1 MVRKLSHFLGEFR
14 REAIL
19 APSLIVLETFCELL
33 IPLVMARIIDI
44 GINGDGGLRYVLIA
58 GLIMLVLSIL
68 SMLGGVGA
76 ARYASIASQGFGRN
90 LRSALF
96 RQVQRFSFADID
108 RFSSASLI
116 TRITNYVS
124 MLQTTV
130 VCLSMRA

>member
-19 APSLIVLETFCELL
+19 APSLIVLEAFCELL

-90 LRSALF
+90 LRSA
-96 RQVQRFSFADID
+96 FSA
-108 RFSSASLI
+108 RSSGSPLP
-116 TRITNYVS
+116 TSTGFPRRLLLPGLPT
-124 MLQTTV
+124 M
-130 VCLSMRA
+130 